1 MSGLGAW
8 MLALGKPLV
17 IGLVALA
24 STLAVLGYVAVQVA
38 WRAYVVA
45 AWRPARRRRRARDAR
60 GLRRRLPGRPHP

>member
-8 MLALGKPLV
+8 ILSLGKPLV

-45 AWRPARRRRRARDAR
+45 AWRARARRRKASA
-60 GLRRRLPGRPHP
+60 

>member
-45 AWRPARRRRRARDAR
+45 AWRARARRRKASA
-60 GLRRRLPGRPHP
+60 